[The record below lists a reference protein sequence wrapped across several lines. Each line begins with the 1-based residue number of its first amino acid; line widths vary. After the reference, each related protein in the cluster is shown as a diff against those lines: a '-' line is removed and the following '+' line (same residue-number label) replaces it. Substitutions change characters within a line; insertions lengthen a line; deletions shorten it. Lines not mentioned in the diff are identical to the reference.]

1 MTTII
6 PEPSHVKRDPGQL
19 VEMAWDPITRIVG
32 SLGIYTKIDF
42 ENREVVECH
51 STSSIFRGYSI
62 FMKGKDPRDAHFI
75 TSRICGICGDNHAT
89 CSCYAQNMAYGVK
102 PPHLGEW
109 IVNLGEAA
117 EYMFDHNIFQENLVG
132 VDYCEK
138 MVSETNPSVLAK
150 AENTQSPN
158 AEAHGYRTIA
168 DIMRALN
175 PFTGEFYREA
185 LQVSRWTREM
195 FCLMEGRHVHPSTL
209 YPGGVGTTATIQ
221 LMTDYMTRLMRYVEF
236 MKKVVPMHDDL
247 FDFFYEALPG
257 YDQVGLRR
265 TLLGCW
271 GSFQDPE
278 VCNFDYKD
286 MEKWGNAMFVTPGV
300 VIDGKLHTHSLV
312 DINLGI
318 RILLGS
324 SYYDD
329 WTDQEMFVKNDPL
342 GNPVDRRHPW
352 NQHTNPR
359 PQKRDFD
366 SNYSWVMSPRWF
378 DGKDHLALDTGG
390 GPLARLWSTALAGL
404 VDIGYVKATGNSVQ
418 INLPKT
424 ALKGPVSFEWK
435 VPQYGSNTIE
445 RNRAR
450 TYFQAY
456 AAACAL
462 HFAEKALVEI
472 RAGRTKTWEKFDVPD
487 EGIGC
492 GFTEAVRGV
501 LSHHMV
507 IRDGKIA
514 NYHPYP
520 PTPWNANPRDSY
532 GTPGPYE
539 DAVQGQPIFE
549 ENSRENFKGIDIMR
563 TVRSFDPCLP
573 CGVHMYLGKG
583 KTLGEVALPHPV
595 RDRGMSIWPHR
606 PEEPGTRRAVAHG
619 GRSDTEPRSTPA
631 QSGGAV
637 ARERAE
643 QLVREVTDLYG
654 AGLQRMMGIAVAA
667 QTRTGGRVR
676 RRRPGR
682 QPAAG
687 ARSTPARRRAADRG
701 RARQR
706 AALPRLARRR
716 RPSARG
722 RRRCRPPAVRR
733 AAARAV
739 RRRRSRSN

>member
-1 MTTII
+1 MTATL
-6 PEPSHVKRDPGQL
+6 PRHGTSDTDDKGL

-42 ENREVVECH
+42 ANKVVAECH

-102 PPHLGEW
+102 PPNIAEW

-132 VDYCEK
+132 VDYCER
-138 MVSETNPSVLAK
+138 MVKETNPGVLAK
-150 AENTQSPN
+150 AENTASPN
-158 AEAHGYRTIA
+158 AGAHGYKSIA

-209 YPGGVGTTATIQ
+209 YPGGVGTSATIQ
-221 LMTDYMTRLMRYVEF
+221 LMTDYITRLMRYVEF

-257 YDQVGLRR
+257 YDKVGLRR

-271 GSFQDPE
+271 GSFQDPDF
-278 VCNFDYKD
+278 CNFEYKD
-286 MEKWGNAMFVTPGV
+286 MTMWGRKMFVTPGV
-300 VIDGKLHTHSLV
+300 VVDGKLVTTDLV

-324 SYYDD
+324 SYYED
-329 WTDQEMFVKNDPL
+329 WDGQEMFVTHDPL

-352 NQHTNPR
+352 NQHTNPK

-366 SNYSWVMSPRWF
+366 GNYSWVMSPRWY
-378 DGKDHLALDTGG
+378 DGKDYLALDTGG

-404 VDIGYVKATGNSVQ
+404 VNTEHVKATGHSVQ

-424 ALKGPVSFEWK
+424 FLKGPVSFEWK
-435 VPQYGSNTIE
+435 IPTQGSNTIE

-462 HFAEKALVEI
+462 HFAEKALEEI
-472 RAGRTKTWEKFDVPD
+472 RAGHTKTWEKFTVP
-487 EGIGC
+487 EEAIGC

-520 PTPWNANPRDSY
+520 PTPWNANPRDVY

-539 DAVQGQPIFE
+539 DAVQDQPIFE
-549 ENSRENFKGIDIMR
+549 ENDRENFKGIDIMR

-573 CGVHMYLGKG
+573 CGVHMYVGGG
-583 KTLGEVALPHPV
+583 KTVKRLHSP
-595 RDRGMSIWPHR
+595 
-606 PEEPGTRRAVAHG
+606 TQAV
-619 GRSDTEPRSTPA
+619 
-631 QSGGAV
+631 GA
-637 ARERAE
+637 E
-643 QLVREVTDLYG
+643 
-654 AGLQRMMGIAVAA
+654 
-667 QTRTGGRVR
+667 
-676 RRRPGR
+676 
-682 QPAAG
+682 
-687 ARSTPARRRAADRG
+687 
-701 RARQR
+701 
-706 AALPRLARRR
+706 
-716 RPSARG
+716 
-722 RRRCRPPAVRR
+722 
-733 AAARAV
+733 
-739 RRRRSRSN
+739 

>member
-1 MTTII
+1 MTTIV
-6 PEPSHVKRDPGQL
+6 PEPTTAKREPGQL
-19 VEMAWDPITRIVG
+19 VDMAWDPITRIVG

-42 ENREVVECH
+42 ENKEVVECH

-75 TSRICGICGDNHAT
+75 TSRICGICGDNHCT
-89 CSCYAQNMAYGVK
+89 CSCYTQNMAYGVK

-109 IVNLGEAA
+109 LINLGEAA

-132 VDYCEK
+132 VDFCEK
-138 MVSETNPSVLAK
+138 MVSETNPSVLSL
-150 AENTQSPN
+150 AEKTP
-158 AEAHGYRTIA
+158 APHADAHGYRTIA
-168 DIMRALN
+168 DIMRSLN
-175 PFTGEFYREA
+175 PFSGEFYREA

-209 YPGGVGTTATIQ
+209 YPGGIGTVATVQ

-257 YDQVGLRR
+257 YEKVGLRR

-278 VCNFDYKD
+278 VCNFQYKD
-286 MEKWGNAMFVTPGV
+286 MERWGNAMFVTPGV
-300 VIDGKLHTHSLV
+300 VVDGKLLTHSLV

-329 WTDQEMFVKNDPL
+329 WTDQETFVKTDPL
-342 GNPVDRRHPW
+342 GNQVDRRHPW
-352 NQHTNPR
+352 NQTTNPH
-359 PQKRDFD
+359 PQKRDMD
-366 SNYSWVMSPRWF
+366 GGKYSWVMSPRWF

-390 GPLARLWSTALAGL
+390 GPLARLWAVALASL
-404 VDIGYVKATGNSVQ
+404 VDIGYVKATGHSVQ

-424 ALKGPVSFEWK
+424 ALKGPVQLEWK
-435 VPQYGSNTIE
+435 IPQHGSNTIE
-445 RNRAR
+445 RDRAR

-462 HFAEKALVEI
+462 HFCEKALAEI
-472 RAGRTKTWEKFDVPD
+472 RAGRTKTWEKFEVPD
-487 EGIGC
+487 EAIGC

-520 PTPWNANPRDSY
+520 PTPWNASPRDSF

-549 ENSRENFKGIDIMR
+549 ENSRDNFKGIDVMR

-583 KTLGEVALPHPV
+583 KTLERLHSPTQSPVGE
-595 RDRGMSIWPHR
+595 
-606 PEEPGTRRAVAHG
+606 
-619 GRSDTEPRSTPA
+619 
-631 QSGGAV
+631 
-637 ARERAE
+637 
-643 QLVREVTDLYG
+643 
-654 AGLQRMMGIAVAA
+654 
-667 QTRTGGRVR
+667 
-676 RRRPGR
+676 
-682 QPAAG
+682 
-687 ARSTPARRRAADRG
+687 
-701 RARQR
+701 
-706 AALPRLARRR
+706 
-716 RPSARG
+716 
-722 RRRCRPPAVRR
+722 
-733 AAARAV
+733 
-739 RRRRSRSN
+739 